1 MSVVRLDWVLTHDAF
16 KFSCHMFMHF
26 SCISLS
32 FLSYSK
38 LMSLFL
44 SLSVRQTALWHP
56 NSVNPFRIGTLFK
69 VPGHPFLF
77 PLFTSGSVMRRPKR
91 TSLWT
96 SKFVAFIQNARL
108 FCRILLTLLS
118 SKLFGLEI
126 ENLYLRDPRGVLSCL
141 FRSFTPTYTAS
152 ISMCLSLL
160 LHLKVHVS

>member
-44 SLSVRQTALWHP
+44 SFSVRQTALWHP
-56 NSVNPFRIGTLFK
+56 NSVNPLRIGTLFK

-108 FCRILLTLLS
+108 FCRTLPTLLTPKSLIL
-118 SKLFGLEI
+118 GVG
-126 ENLYLRDPRGVLSCL
+126 NLYLRDPWGILSCL
-141 FRSFTPTYTAS
+141 YKSFTPKYTAS

-160 LHLKVHVS
+160 LHSEVRVS